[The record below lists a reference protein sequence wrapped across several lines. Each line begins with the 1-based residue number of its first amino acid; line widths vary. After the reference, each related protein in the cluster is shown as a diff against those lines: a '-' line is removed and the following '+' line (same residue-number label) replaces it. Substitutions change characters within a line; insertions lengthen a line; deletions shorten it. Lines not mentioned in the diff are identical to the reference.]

1 MHRFSARHLVVMSG
15 LATALLMAA
24 CSDGSLGLDDSAEA
38 GRARPLALAPPT
50 AYPTAPLLDDQGH
63 LYPTSPQALPAD
75 TGARTRGGLYATP
88 SQAAQLEGALGVMA
102 IPVNVEPGSDS
113 ASAVDLAT
121 LVVFG
126 LQAAHDLPP
135 DAPVLVRSSDLRL
148 AAATVNRLA
157 ENGFTRV
164 FLVNHEAGGGLR

>member
-1 MHRFSARHLVVMSG
+1 MHRFPSRHLVVMSG

-24 CSDGSLGLDDSAEA
+24 CSDGSLALDDSVES
-38 GRARPLALAPPT
+38 GRARPLAVAP
-50 AYPTAPLLDDQGH
+50 PTAPLLDDQGH
-63 LYPTSPQALPAD
+63 VYPASPQALPAD

-102 IPVNVEPGSDS
+102 IPVNVEPGPDA

-164 FLVNHEAGGGLR
+164 FLVNHEPGGGLR

>member
-1 MHRFSARHLVVMSG
+1 MHHFPARHLVAMSG

-24 CSDGSLGLDDSAEA
+24 CSDGSLDLDDSAEA
-38 GRARPLALAPPT
+38 GRARALAVAP
-50 AYPTAPLLDDQGH
+50 PTAPLLDDQGH
-63 LYPTSPQALPAD
+63 LYPASPQALPAD

-88 SQAAQLEGALGVMA
+88 AQAAQLEDALGVMA
-102 IPVNVEPGSDS
+102 IPVNVEPGSD
-113 ASAVDLAT
+113 AAAAVDLAT

-157 ENGFTRV
+157 ENGYTRV
-164 FLVNHEAGGGLR
+164 FLVNHEPDGGLR

>member
-1 MHRFSARHLVVMSG
+1 MHRFSARHLAVMSG

-24 CSDGSLGLDDSAEA
+24 CSDGSLALDDSAEA
-38 GRARPLALAPPT
+38 GRARPLAAAPPT

-63 LYPTSPQALPAD
+63 LYPASPQALPAD
-75 TGARTRGGLYATP
+75 TGARTRAGLYATP

-102 IPVNVEPGSDS
+102 IPVNVEPGPD
-113 ASAVDLAT
+113 AATAVDLAT

>member
-1 MHRFSARHLVVMSG
+1 MHRFPSRHLFVISS

-38 GRARPLALAPPT
+38 GRARPLAVAP
-50 AYPTAPLLDDQGH
+50 PTAPLLDDQGH

-102 IPVNVEPGSDS
+102 IPVNVEPGPDA

-157 ENGFTRV
+157 DNGFTRV
-164 FLVNHEAGGGLR
+164 FLVNHEPVGGLR

>member
-1 MHRFSARHLVVMSG
+1 MHRFPSRHLVVMSG

-24 CSDGSLGLDDSAEA
+24 CSDGSLDLDDSAEA
-38 GRARPLALAPPT
+38 GRARPLAVAP
-50 AYPTAPLLDDQGH
+50 PTAPLLDDQGH
-63 LYPTSPQALPAD
+63 VYPASPQALPAD

-102 IPVNVEPGSDS
+102 IPVNVEPGSD
-113 ASAVDLAT
+113 AATAVDLAT

>member
-1 MHRFSARHLVVMSG
+1 MHRFPSRHLFVMSG

-24 CSDGSLGLDDSAEA
+24 CSDGSLALDDSVEA
-38 GRARPLALAPPT
+38 GRARPLAVAP
-50 AYPTAPLLDDQGH
+50 PTAPLLDDQGH
-63 LYPTSPQALPAD
+63 VYPASPQALPAD

-88 SQAAQLEGALGVMA
+88 SQAAQLEDALGVMA
-102 IPVNVEPGSDS
+102 IPVNVEPGSDA

-126 LQAAHDLPP
+126 LQAAHDLTP

-164 FLVNHEAGGGLR
+164 VLVNHEPVGGLR